1 MVLIVFTL
9 KPHIK
14 IIPLLVKITLTICR
28 ELLDGSEAQEAFI
41 KLNGVNTIA
50 FRGCS
55 FKHQWRDGAP
65 HYTNRGTGIYSEN
78 SAIYITLVC
87 LDAQSPC
94 THQRN
99 TIFENL
105 TRGVYAMNSGMSNG
119 VFITDALFFDN
130 YQGLYLS
137 GFTGIANARVFSSTF
152 RNNVPS
158 IWSYGMYLNECS
170 EFHIENNEFYETAE
184 EPVTIGL
191 IVNNSGTNSNEI
203 YRNTFHN
210 LKFATIS
217 QNENR
222 NYDPPLHLGG
232 LCYWCNK
239 FVKSDLTEPNRF
251 DFAITYEGPSNDFKG
266 IAKNQGSYI
275 SGSSFAP
282 AGNMFQPTP
291 ASSHYDFYNEGN
303 SITYY
308 YPSNTTLP
316 YRLIPTNIFP
326 LLSVLPVPVGGSFD
340 ESYCP
345 STISGS
351 GHSTEDLGDFVNA
364 QTDSD
369 SLGQVLTTLVDGG
382 STTLLNIEVLSST
395 PTEALQIRSELLAES
410 PYLSD
415 SVLKT
420 SVSKEDVLDNVMIRD
435 VLIANPQ
442 SAKLDEIINMLEY
455 RINPMPDYLMEQI
468 LAGEDTLGAKE
479 ILEANKA
486 WWDVKAAK
494 SYTRLLNYY
503 KGDSVTP
510 AKDDSLNWLF
520 SYRNTLSSFYD
531 KAVWYHSKSQFNQ
544 ANTVLSTIPGM
555 FTLTGEG
562 YATHNAFTDFFLLAE
577 QIYSDTTASFAVDS
591 LASVSLESIAESDMG
606 VPGAYSRNLL
616 LSAGKITYQE
626 PIILPDTNLKQSKKP
641 KFRGVKEPGSSS
653 RITVYPNPAD
663 DYFILKFNLEN
674 RTENGVV
681 NLYDMTGKIVKTF
694 DFAGK
699 QDQIICSASD
709 LKSGLYVLSFTIP
722 GRQPEY
728 VKISILK

>member
-1 MVLIVFTL
+1 MLFAGYSIVKNFDEF
-9 KPHIK
+9 K
-14 IIPLLVKITLTICR
+14 
-28 ELLDGSEAQEAFI
+28 
-41 KLNGVNTIA
+41 KLNRSIIILMIFYLINLTVFNLFNLGKPV
-50 FRGCS
+50 
-55 FKHQWRDGAP
+55 
-65 HYTNRGTGIYSEN
+65 YTKENIWLTG
-78 SAIYITLVC
+78 
-87 LDAQSPC
+87 
-94 THQRN
+94 N

-316 YRLIPTNIFP
+316 YRLIPTKN
-326 LLSVLPVPVGGSFD
+326 
-340 ESYCP
+340 
-345 STISGS
+345 
-351 GHSTEDLGDFVNA
+351 N
-364 QTDSD
+364 
-369 SLGQVLTTLVDGG
+369 
-382 STTLLNIEVLSST
+382 N
-395 PTEALQIRSELLAES
+395 
-410 PYLSD
+410 
-415 SVLKT
+415 
-420 SVSKEDVLDNVMIRD
+420 
-435 VLIANPQ
+435 
-442 SAKLDEIINMLEY
+442 
-455 RINPMPDYLMEQI
+455 
-468 LAGEDTLGAKE
+468 
-479 ILEANKA
+479 
-486 WWDVKAAK
+486 
-494 SYTRLLNYY
+494 
-503 KGDSVTP
+503 
-510 AKDDSLNWLF
+510 
-520 SYRNTLSSFYD
+520 
-531 KAVWYHSKSQFNQ
+531 
-544 ANTVLSTIPGM
+544 
-555 FTLTGEG
+555 
-562 YATHNAFTDFFLLAE
+562 
-577 QIYSDTTASFAVDS
+577 
-591 LASVSLESIAESDMG
+591 
-606 VPGAYSRNLL
+606 
-616 LSAGKITYQE
+616 
-626 PIILPDTNLKQSKKP
+626 
-641 KFRGVKEPGSSS
+641 
-653 RITVYPNPAD
+653 
-663 DYFILKFNLEN
+663 
-674 RTENGVV
+674 
-681 NLYDMTGKIVKTF
+681 
-694 DFAGK
+694 
-699 QDQIICSASD
+699 
-709 LKSGLYVLSFTIP
+709 
-722 GRQPEY
+722 
-728 VKISILK
+728 